1 MSVGIAALLISFL
14 SLPRARAGEYEL
26 EIPMEK
32 RTSIPANALI
42 WFGAGVSLAE
52 ILTGTFFAPLGFRD
66 GGIAIVVGHIIG
78 CALLFFAGLIGARTR
93 RSAMETVK
101 MAFGARGGLL
111 FAVLN
116 VMQLIGWTSIMIYD
130 GALAANSVMDA
141 GHWLWCFVIGVLI
154 IVWLR
159 IGILRIE
166 RVNAVAMTG
175 LFLLTVLLCSVIM
188 GGTGAAGSAAGEAM
202 SFAMA
207 LELSIAMPLSWLPLI
222 SDYTREA
229 EKPVAA
235 AAMSALVYGLVSCW
249 MYFIGMGA
257 AILTGESDIAQ
268 IMLHAGLGAAGL
280 GVVILSTVTT
290 TYLDA
295 YSAGV
300 SSESIVRSVSGR
312 TVGIGVTVLGAAA
325 ASLYPMDDITGF
337 LYIIGSVF
345 APMIAVQIASCFLLR
360 EDAAGRSVHVVNLA
374 VWFVGFLCY
383 RWLMTL
389 DTPVGST
396 LPTMAITLLL
406 ALLANRVMGKRAE

>member
-1 MSVGIAALLISFL
+1 
-14 SLPRARAGEYEL
+14 
-26 EIPMEK
+26 MEQ
-32 RTSIPANALI
+32 RTGLGANALI

-66 GGIAIVVGHIIG
+66 GGIAIIAGHVIG
-78 CALLFFAGLIGARTR
+78 CLLLFLAGVIGARAR

-101 MAFGARGGLL
+101 MAFGGRGGKF
-111 FAVLN
+111 FAALN
-116 VMQLIGWTSIMIYD
+116 VLQLVGWTSIMIYD
-130 GALAANSVMDA
+130 GALAANRVMDA
-141 GHWLWCFVIGVLI
+141 GHWLWCLVIGALI
-154 IVWLR
+154 IVWIR

-188 GGTGAAGSAAGEAM
+188 DGTGAVSETPAGEAM

-222 SDYTREA
+222 SDYTRAA
-229 EKPVAA
+229 EKPIAA
-235 AAMSALVYGLVSCW
+235 AAVSALVYGLVSCW

-300 SSESIVRSVSGR
+300 SSESILRGISGR
-312 TVGIGVTVLGAAA
+312 VVGIGVTVFGAAA
-325 ASLYPMDDITGF
+325 ACLYPMDDITGF
-337 LYIIGSVF
+337 LYVIGSVF
-345 APMIAVQIASCFLLR
+345 APMIAVQIASCFLLH
-360 EDAAGRSVHVVNLA
+360 EDASGRDVHAANLA

-396 LPTMAITLLL
+396 LPTMLITLVLTLL
-406 ALLANRVMGKRAE
+406 AHRLHGKRAQQ

>member
-1 MSVGIAALLISFL
+1 
-14 SLPRARAGEYEL
+14 
-26 EIPMEK
+26 MEK

-78 CALLFFAGLIGARTR
+78 CVLLFLAGLIGARTR

-111 FAVLN
+111 FAALN

-154 IVWLR
+154 IVWIR

-166 RVNAVAMTG
+166 RVNTVAMTG

-188 GGTGAAGSAAGEAM
+188 GGTGAAETSVAGEAM

-235 AAMSALVYGLVSCW
+235 AAVSALVYGLVSCW

-300 SSESIVRSVSGR
+300 SSESIVRSAAGR
-312 TVGIGVTVLGAAA
+312 SVGIGVTVLGAVA

-345 APMIAVQIASCFLLR
+345 APMIAVQIASYFLLR
-360 EDAAGRSVHVVNLA
+360 EDAAGRSVHAVNLA
-374 VWFVGFLCY
+374 VWFIGFLCY

-406 ALLANRVMGKRAE
+406 ALVANRVMGGRSAFKKSAGI

>member
-1 MSVGIAALLISFL
+1 
-14 SLPRARAGEYEL
+14 
-26 EIPMEK
+26 MEK
-32 RTSIPANALI
+32 RTGLGANALI

-78 CALLFFAGLIGARTR
+78 CALLFLAGMIGARTR

-111 FAVLN
+111 FAALN
-116 VMQLIGWTSIMIYD
+116 VLQLIGWTSIMIYD
-130 GALAANSVMDA
+130 GALAAGSVMELS
-141 GHWLWCFVIGVLI
+141 HWIWCLVIGALI
-154 IVWLR
+154 IVWIR

-166 RVNAVAMTG
+166 RVNAVAMTA

-188 GGTGAAGSAAGEAM
+188 GGSSAAESSAAGEAM

-229 EKPVAA
+229 EKPAA
-235 AAMSALVYGLVSCW
+235 AAAVSAIVYGLISCW

-300 SSESIVRSVSGR
+300 SSESIVRGISGR
-312 TVGIGVTVLGAAA
+312 AVGIGVTAFGAVA

-345 APMIAVQIASCFLLR
+345 APMIAVQIASYFILR
-360 EDAAGRSVHVVNLA
+360 EDAAGRSVHAVNLA

-383 RWLMTL
+383 RYLMIL

-396 LPTMAITLLL
+396 LPTMAVTLVL
-406 ALLANRVMGKRAE
+406 ALLAHRLCGKRAQQ

>member
-1 MSVGIAALLISFL
+1 MD
-14 SLPRARAGEYEL
+14 
-26 EIPMEK
+26 K

-78 CALLFFAGLIGARTR
+78 CFLLFLAGLIGARTR

-111 FAVLN
+111 FAALN
-116 VMQLIGWTSIMIYD
+116 VLQLVGWTSIMIYD
-130 GALAANSVMDA
+130 GALAANTVMDA

-154 IVWLR
+154 IVWIR

-188 GGTGAAGSAAGEAM
+188 GGTGAVGSAAGEAM

-235 AAMSALVYGLVSCW
+235 AAVSALVYGLVSCW

-268 IMLHAGLGAAGL
+268 IMLHAGLGVAGL

-312 TVGIGVTVLGAAA
+312 TVGIGVTVLGAVA

-360 EDAAGRSVHVVNLA
+360 EDAAGRSVHTVNLT

-406 ALLANRVMGKRAE
+406 ALAANRVMGKRAE

>member
-1 MSVGIAALLISFL
+1 
-14 SLPRARAGEYEL
+14 
-26 EIPMEK
+26 MEK
-32 RTSIPANALI
+32 RTGLGANALI

-66 GGIAIVVGHIIG
+66 GGIAIVVGHVIG
-78 CALLFFAGLIGARTR
+78 CTLLFLAGLIGARTR

-111 FAVLN
+111 FAALN
-116 VMQLIGWTSIMIYD
+116 VLQLIGWTSIMIYD
-130 GALAANSVMDA
+130 GALAAGSVMA
-141 GHWLWCFVIGVLI
+141 VSHWIWCLVIGALI
-154 IVWLR
+154 IVWIR

-166 RVNAVAMTG
+166 RVNAVAMTA
-175 LFLLTVLLCSVIM
+175 LFLLTVLLCSVIV
-188 GGTGAAGSAAGEAM
+188 GGSGAAAETPAGEAM

-229 EKPVAA
+229 EKPAA
-235 AAMSALVYGLVSCW
+235 AAAVSAVVYGLISTW

-300 SSESIVRSVSGR
+300 SSESIVRGISGR
-312 TVGIGVTVLGAAA
+312 AVGIGVTVFGAVA

-345 APMIAVQIASCFLLR
+345 APMIAVQIASYFILR
-360 EDAAGRSVHVVNLA
+360 EDAAGLSVHAVNLA

-383 RWLMTL
+383 RYLMTL

-396 LPTMAITLLL
+396 LPTMAITLVL
-406 ALLANRVMGKRAE
+406 ALLAHCMCGKRAQQ

>member
-1 MSVGIAALLISFL
+1 
-14 SLPRARAGEYEL
+14 
-26 EIPMEK
+26 
-32 RTSIPANALI
+32 
-42 WFGAGVSLAE
+42 
-52 ILTGTFFAPLGFRD
+52 
-66 GGIAIVVGHIIG
+66 
-78 CALLFFAGLIGARTR
+78 
-93 RSAMETVK
+93 

-111 FAVLN
+111 FAALN
-116 VMQLIGWTSIMIYD
+116 VLQLIGWTSIMIYD
-130 GALAANSVMDA
+130 GALAANTVMHA
-141 GHWLWCFVIGVLI
+141 GHWLWCGVIGVLI
-154 IVWLR
+154 IVWIR

-166 RVNAVAMTG
+166 RVNAAAMMG

-188 GGTGAAGSAAGEAM
+188 QGSSAAPSGAGEAM

-229 EKPVAA
+229 EKPTAA
-235 AAMSALVYGLVSCW
+235 TAVSAVVYGLVSCW

-312 TVGIGVTVLGAAA
+312 TVGIGVTVFGAAA
-325 ASLYPMDDITGF
+325 AALYPMDDITGF

-345 APMIAVQIASCFLLR
+345 APMIAVQIASYFLLR
-360 EDAAGRSVHVVNLA
+360 EDAAARSVHVINLV
-374 VWFVGFLCY
+374 VWFIGFLCY
-383 RWLMTL
+383 RCLMTL

-396 LPTMAITLLL
+396 LPTMAITLVL
-406 ALLANRVMGKRAE
+406 AFAANRVWGKKP

>member
-1 MSVGIAALLISFL
+1 
-14 SLPRARAGEYEL
+14 
-26 EIPMEK
+26 MEK

-78 CALLFFAGLIGARTR
+78 CALLFLAGLIGARTR

-101 MAFGARGGLL
+101 MAFGTRGGLL

-154 IVWLR
+154 IVWIR

-235 AAMSALVYGLVSCW
+235 AAVSALVYGLVSCW

-268 IMLHAGLGAAGL
+268 IMLHAGLGVAGL

-300 SSESIVRSVSGR
+300 SSESIVRSASGR
-312 TVGIGVTVLGAAA
+312 TVGIGVTVFGAVA

-345 APMIAVQIASCFLLR
+345 APMIAVQIASYFLLH

-374 VWFVGFLCY
+374 VWFIGFLCY
-383 RWLMTL
+383 RYLMTL

-406 ALLANRVMGKRAE
+406 ALLTHRIFERKSQ

>member
-1 MSVGIAALLISFL
+1 
-14 SLPRARAGEYEL
+14 
-26 EIPMEK
+26 MEK
-32 RTSIPANALI
+32 RTGLGANALI

-66 GGIAIVVGHIIG
+66 GGIAIIVGHVIG
-78 CALLFFAGLIGARTR
+78 CALLFLAGLIGARTR

-111 FAVLN
+111 FAALN
-116 VMQLIGWTSIMIYD
+116 VLQLIGWTSIMIYD
-130 GALAANSVMDA
+130 GALAAGSVMELS
-141 GHWLWCFVIGVLI
+141 HWIWCLVIGALI
-154 IVWLR
+154 IVWIR

-166 RVNAVAMTG
+166 RVNAVAMTA
-175 LFLLTVLLCSVIM
+175 LFLLTVLLCAVIM
-188 GGTGAAGSAAGEAM
+188 GGTGAAESSAAGEAM

-229 EKPVAA
+229 EKPAA
-235 AAMSALVYGLVSCW
+235 AAAVSAIVYGLISAW

-300 SSESIVRSVSGR
+300 SSESIVRGISGR
-312 TVGIGVTVLGAAA
+312 AVGIGVTVFGAVA

-345 APMIAVQIASCFLLR
+345 APMIAVQIASYFFLR
-360 EDAAGRSVHVVNLA
+360 EDAAGRSVHAVNLG

-383 RWLMTL
+383 RYLMTL

-396 LPTMAITLLL
+396 LPTMTVTLVL
-406 ALLANRVMGKRAE
+406 ALLAHRVFERKTR

>member
-1 MSVGIAALLISFL
+1 
-14 SLPRARAGEYEL
+14 
-26 EIPMEK
+26 MEK

-78 CALLFFAGLIGARTR
+78 CALLFLAGLIGARTR

-141 GHWLWCFVIGVLI
+141 GHWLWCLVIGVLI
-154 IVWLR
+154 IVWIR

-188 GGTGAAGSAAGEAM
+188 GGTGTAAGSAVGEAM

-235 AAMSALVYGLVSCW
+235 AAVSALVYGLVSCW

-300 SSESIVRSVSGR
+300 SSESLVRSVSGR
-312 TVGIGVTVLGAAA
+312 TVGIGVTVLGAVA

-345 APMIAVQIASCFLLR
+345 APMIAVQIASYFFLR
-360 EDAAGRSVHVVNLA
+360 EDAVGRSVHTVNLA
-374 VWFVGFLCY
+374 VWFIGFLCY

-406 ALLANRVMGKRAE
+406 ALVASRVMGKRAE

>member
-1 MSVGIAALLISFL
+1 
-14 SLPRARAGEYEL
+14 
-26 EIPMEK
+26 MEK

-78 CALLFFAGLIGARTR
+78 CALLFLAGLIGARTR

-154 IVWLR
+154 IVWIR

-235 AAMSALVYGLVSCW
+235 AAVSALVYGLVSCW

-312 TVGIGVTVLGAAA
+312 TVGIGVTVLGAVA

-345 APMIAVQIASCFLLR
+345 APMIAVQIASYFLLR
-360 EDAAGRSVHVVNLA
+360 EDAVGRSVHTVNLA
-374 VWFVGFLCY
+374 VWFIGFLCY

-406 ALLANRVMGKRAE
+406 ALAAHRVMGKRAAQ

>member
-1 MSVGIAALLISFL
+1 MD
-14 SLPRARAGEYEL
+14 
-26 EIPMEK
+26 K
-32 RTSIPANALI
+32 CTSIPANALI

-78 CALLFFAGLIGARTR
+78 CFLLFLAGLIGARTR

-111 FAVLN
+111 FAALN
-116 VMQLIGWTSIMIYD
+116 VLQLVGWTSIMIYD
-130 GALAANSVMDA
+130 GALAANTVMDA
-141 GHWLWCFVIGVLI
+141 GHWLWCLVIGILI
-154 IVWLR
+154 IVWIR

-188 GGTGAAGSAAGEAM
+188 GGTGAAGSAAGETM

-229 EKPVAA
+229 ERPAA
-235 AAMSALVYGLVSCW
+235 AAAVSALVYGLVSCW

-280 GVVILSTVTT
+280 GIVILSTVTT

>member
-1 MSVGIAALLISFL
+1 
-14 SLPRARAGEYEL
+14 
-26 EIPMEK
+26 MERIYMK
-32 RTSIPANALI
+32 KHTSIPANALI

-66 GGIAIVVGHIIG
+66 GGIAIIVGHTIG
-78 CALLFFAGLIGARTR
+78 CILLFLAGLIGARTR
-93 RSAMETVK
+93 RSSMETVK

-111 FAVLN
+111 FAALN
-116 VMQLIGWTSIMIYD
+116 VLQLIGWTSIMIYD
-130 GALAANSVMDA
+130 GALAANTAMHA
-141 GHWLWCFVIGVLI
+141 GHWLWCAVIGVLI
-154 IVWLR
+154 IVWIR

-166 RVNAVAMTG
+166 RVNAAAMMG

-188 GGTGAAGSAAGEAM
+188 QGSSAAPSGAGEAM

-229 EKPVAA
+229 EKPTAA
-235 AAMSALVYGLVSCW
+235 AAVSAVVYGLVSCW

-312 TVGIGVTVLGAAA
+312 TVGIGVTVFGAAA
-325 ASLYPMDDITGF
+325 AALYPMDDITGF

-345 APMIAVQIASCFLLR
+345 APMIAVQIASYFLLR
-360 EDAAGRSVHVVNLA
+360 EDAAARSVHVINLV
-374 VWFVGFLCY
+374 VWFIGFLCY
-383 RWLMTL
+383 RCLMTL

-396 LPTMAITLLL
+396 LPTMAITLVL
-406 ALLANRVMGKRAE
+406 AFAANRVWGKSRNNKP

>member
-1 MSVGIAALLISFL
+1 
-14 SLPRARAGEYEL
+14 
-26 EIPMEK
+26 MEK
-32 RTSIPANALI
+32 RIGLGANALI

-66 GGIAIVVGHIIG
+66 GGIAIIVGHVIG
-78 CALLFFAGLIGARTR
+78 CALLFLAGMIGARTR

-111 FAVLN
+111 FAALN
-116 VMQLIGWTSIMIYD
+116 VLQLIGWTSIMIYD
-130 GALAANSVMDA
+130 GALAAGSVMELS
-141 GHWLWCFVIGVLI
+141 HWIWCLVIGALI
-154 IVWLR
+154 IVWIR

-166 RVNAVAMTG
+166 RVNAVAMTA
-175 LFLLTVLLCSVIM
+175 LFLLTVLLCAVIM
-188 GGTGAAGSAAGEAM
+188 GGTGAAESSAAGEAM

-229 EKPVAA
+229 EKPAA
-235 AAMSALVYGLVSCW
+235 AAAVSAIVYGLISAW

-300 SSESIVRSVSGR
+300 SSESIVRGLSGR
-312 TVGIGVTVLGAAA
+312 AVGIGVTVFGAVA

-345 APMIAVQIASCFLLR
+345 APMIAVQIASYFFLR
-360 EDAAGRSVHVVNLA
+360 EDAAGRSVHAVNLG

-383 RWLMTL
+383 RYLMTL

-396 LPTMAITLLL
+396 LPTMTVTLVL
-406 ALLANRVMGKRAE
+406 ALLAHRVFERKTR

>member
-1 MSVGIAALLISFL
+1 
-14 SLPRARAGEYEL
+14 
-26 EIPMEK
+26 MEK
-32 RTSIPANALI
+32 RTGLGANALI

-78 CALLFFAGLIGARTR
+78 CALLFLAGMIGARTR

-111 FAVLN
+111 FAALN
-116 VMQLIGWTSIMIYD
+116 MLQLIGWTSIMIYD
-130 GALAANSVMDA
+130 GALAAGSVMELS
-141 GHWLWCFVIGVLI
+141 HWIWCLVIGALI
-154 IVWLR
+154 IVWIR

-166 RVNAVAMTG
+166 RVNAVAMTA

-188 GGTGAAGSAAGEAM
+188 GGSGAAESSAAGEVM

-229 EKPVAA
+229 EKPAA
-235 AAMSALVYGLVSCW
+235 AAAVSAIVYGLISCW

-268 IMLHAGLGAAGL
+268 IMLHAGLGVAGL

-300 SSESIVRSVSGR
+300 SSESIVRGISGR
-312 TVGIGVTVLGAAA
+312 AVGIGVTVFGAVA

-345 APMIAVQIASCFLLR
+345 APMIAVQIASYFILR
-360 EDAAGRSVHVVNLA
+360 EDAAGRSVHAVNLT

-383 RWLMTL
+383 RYLMIL

-396 LPTMAITLLL
+396 LPTMVVTLVLTLLAHRL
-406 ALLANRVMGKRAE
+406 CGKRAQQ

>member
-1 MSVGIAALLISFL
+1 
-14 SLPRARAGEYEL
+14 
-26 EIPMEK
+26 MEK
-32 RTSIPANALI
+32 RTGLGANALI

-78 CALLFFAGLIGARTR
+78 CALLFLAGMIGARTR

-111 FAVLN
+111 FAALN
-116 VMQLIGWTSIMIYD
+116 VLQLIGWTSIMIYD
-130 GALAANSVMDA
+130 GALTAGSVMELS
-141 GHWLWCFVIGVLI
+141 HWIWCLVIGALI
-154 IVWLR
+154 IVWIR

-166 RVNAVAMTG
+166 RVNAVAMTA

-188 GGTGAAGSAAGEAM
+188 GGSGAAESSAAGEVM

-229 EKPVAA
+229 EKPAA
-235 AAMSALVYGLVSCW
+235 AAAVSAIVYGLISCW

-268 IMLHAGLGAAGL
+268 IMLHAELGVAGL

-300 SSESIVRSVSGR
+300 SSESIVRGISGR
-312 TVGIGVTVLGAAA
+312 AVGIGVTVFGAVA

-345 APMIAVQIASCFLLR
+345 APMIAVQIASYFILH
-360 EDAAGRSVHVVNLA
+360 EDAAGRSVHAVNLA

-383 RWLMTL
+383 RYLMIL

-396 LPTMAITLLL
+396 LPTMAVTLVL
-406 ALLANRVMGKRAE
+406 ALLAHRLCGKRAQQ

>member
-1 MSVGIAALLISFL
+1 
-14 SLPRARAGEYEL
+14 
-26 EIPMEK
+26 MEK

-78 CALLFFAGLIGARTR
+78 CALLFLAGLIGARTR

-130 GALAANSVMDA
+130 GALAANSVMDV

-154 IVWLR
+154 IVWIR

-188 GGTGAAGSAAGEAM
+188 GGTRTAGSAAGEAM

-235 AAMSALVYGLVSCW
+235 AAVSALVYGLVSCW

-345 APMIAVQIASCFLLR
+345 APIYFTFFFTTTS
-360 EDAAGRSVHVVNLA
+360 
-374 VWFVGFLCY
+374 
-383 RWLMTL
+383 
-389 DTPVGST
+389 ST
-396 LPTMAITLLL
+396 LLGAFSK
-406 ALLANRVMGKRAE
+406 A

>member
-1 MSVGIAALLISFL
+1 
-14 SLPRARAGEYEL
+14 
-26 EIPMEK
+26 MEK
-32 RTSIPANALI
+32 RTGLGANALI

-78 CALLFFAGLIGARTR
+78 CALLFLAGLIGARTR

-111 FAVLN
+111 FAALN
-116 VMQLIGWTSIMIYD
+116 VLQLIGWTSIMIYD
-130 GALAANSVMDA
+130 GALAAGSVMELS
-141 GHWLWCFVIGVLI
+141 HWIWCLVIGTLI
-154 IVWLR
+154 IVWIR

-166 RVNAVAMTG
+166 RVNAVAMTA

-188 GGTGAAGSAAGEAM
+188 GGSGAAESSAAGEVM

-229 EKPVAA
+229 EKPAA
-235 AAMSALVYGLVSCW
+235 AAAVSAIVYGLISCW

-268 IMLHAGLGAAGL
+268 IMLHAGLGVAGL

-300 SSESIVRSVSGR
+300 SSESIVRGISGR
-312 TVGIGVTVLGAAA
+312 AVGIGVTVFGAVA

-345 APMIAVQIASCFLLR
+345 APMIAVQIASYFILR
-360 EDAAGRSVHVVNLA
+360 EDAAGRSVHAVNLA

-383 RWLMTL
+383 RYLMIL

-396 LPTMAITLLL
+396 LPTMAVTLVLTLLAHRL
-406 ALLANRVMGKRAE
+406 CGKRAQQ